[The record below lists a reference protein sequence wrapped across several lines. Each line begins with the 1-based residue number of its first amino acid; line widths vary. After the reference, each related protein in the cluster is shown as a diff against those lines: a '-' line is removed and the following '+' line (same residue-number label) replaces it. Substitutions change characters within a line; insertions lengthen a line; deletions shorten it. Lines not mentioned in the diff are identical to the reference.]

1 MHWSKWLVLASF
13 LLIIGTGAVARA
25 AEPLAAN
32 GEQYIKV
39 EIKGVLK
46 TGVVAIGGETTGIT
60 ITAGKVTWELE
71 IKGQTLLAL
80 AQQLDGKTVLVK
92 GELHV
97 TSGVEIPV
105 RSILTVTELKA
116 G

>member
-1 MHWSKWLVLASF
+1 MVKIARVGKLPAGHWRRRCR
-13 LLIIGTGAVARA
+13 RA
-25 AEPLAAN
+25 AEPPAAG
-32 GEQYIKV
+32 GEQYVKV

-46 TGVVAIGGETTGIT
+46 TGVVAVGGETTGIT
-60 ITAGKVTWELE
+60 ITAGKVTWELD
-71 IKGQTLLAL
+71 IKDKSLLAL
-80 AQQLDGKTVLVK
+80 AQQSDGKTAAVK

-105 RSILTVTELKA
+105 RSIVTVAELKA

>member
-1 MHWSKWLVLASF
+1 MQWSKWLVLASF
-13 LLIIGTGAVARA
+13 LLINGAFGVARA
-25 AEPLAAN
+25 AEPPAAN
-32 GEQYIKV
+32 AEQYVKV
-39 EIKGVLK
+39 EIKGVLNA
-46 TGVVAIGGETTGIT
+46 GVVAIGGETTGIT
-60 ITAGKVTWELE
+60 ITAGKVKWELE
-71 IKGQTLLAL
+71 IKDKTLLAL

-105 RSILTVTELKA
+105 RSIVTVAELKA

>member
-1 MHWSKWLVLASF
+1 MQRSIWLVVASC
-13 LLIIGTGAVARA
+13 LVVAVVVRVAGAADPPA
-25 AEPLAAN
+25 AGAD
-32 GEQYIKV
+32 QYVKV
-39 EIKGVLK
+39 EVKGILK

-71 IKGQTLLAL
+71 IKDKTLLAL
-80 AQQLDGKTVLVK
+80 AQQLDGKTAVVK

-105 RSILTVTELKA
+105 RSIVTVAELKA
-116 G
+116 D